1 MEQRRN
7 VLFQKKG
14 QFLRG
19 FWGFFGKKMKVK
31 NKKYKKKFK
40 KMKIEKR
47 FRKNGFFCENPRKK
61 GTFL

>member
-1 MEQRRN
+1 
-7 VLFQKKG
+7 
-14 QFLRG
+14 
-19 FWGFFGKKMKVK
+19 MKVK